1 MTKYDTHFETE
12 TGIVVMFDD
21 DTVKQIDSTN
31 PFWDGVK
38 EKIYAQRFDELF
50 SSMDLANRISE
61 YSDGLFRAVDG
72 RVFVGSDELP
82 DALGEVLIRL
92 ANADA
97 PVKPLINFWDN
108 LKKNP
113 SEDSVKHL
121 YGFIAANH
129 VTITMDGCFIAYKR
143 VDNDFKDCH
152 THTIDNNVG
161 AVVTMDRDTVDPD
174 PTVTCSKGLHGA
186 AFEYAKNFY
195 PNGIL
200 VEIKISP
207 EDVVTVPTDYNQQKM
222 RICKYTVLRE
232 CEGKREELIYS
243 GDDDFDTDYDDDNDV
258 DDQWVDEDEDDD
270 DIDRD
275 NEDDEGWEAD
285 DDDDDDNED
294 SIVVKPD
301 ARGRVSIPKSFTEKL
316 GVKPCDWVDAFVEY
330 NTIVINLCG
339 GVTGEGGHS
348 PTVYTVDRSGNVRV
362 TRSMLEKADLESY
375 KSFNVSYNADDN
387 TIVIS

>member
-38 EKIYAQRFDELF
+38 EKIYAQKFDELF
-50 SSMDLANRISE
+50 ISMDLASRISE
-61 YSDGLFRAVDG
+61 YSDGLFHAVDG

-82 DALGEVLIRL
+82 EALGEVLIRL
-92 ANADA
+92 ANANA

-113 SEDSVKHL
+113 SADSVKHL
-121 YGFIAANH
+121 YGFISANH

-152 THTIDNNVG
+152 THTIDNSIG

-207 EDVVTVPTDYNQQKM
+207 EDVVTVPSDYNQQKM
-222 RICKYTVLRE
+222 RICKYIVLRE
-232 CEGKREELIYS
+232 CEGEREELIYS
-243 GDDDFDTDYDDDNDV
+243 GDDDVDTDYDDDDV
-258 DDQWVDEDEDDD
+258 DDQWVDEDDYID
-270 DIDRD
+270 DIDRED
-275 NEDDEGWEAD
+275 EDDENVWEAD
-285 DDDDDDNED
+285 DDDDNNAD

-301 ARGRVSIPKSFTEKL
+301 ARGRVAIAKAFTEKL
-316 GVKPCDWVDAFVEY
+316 GVKPCSWVNALVKD
-330 NTIVINLCG
+330 NTVVISDNSHLAL
-339 GVTGEGGHS
+339 VPS
-348 PTVYTVDRSGNVRV
+348 RNDLTVYTVDRSGNIRV
-362 TRSMLEKADLESY
+362 TRSMLAKAGLENY
-375 KSFNVSYNADDN
+375 KSFTVSYNAGDN